1 MKREEYNADG
11 LDATRK
17 AGLKA
22 VGLTDDDQKPLQVKS
37 CEIVDFLPDKS
48 SRRAGPKESGLRDV
62 AYSQEEM
69 DCDADTFEARH
80 PLPFPQKL
88 MQMIQWCE
96 LQAWGRNKKNPLV
109 WTPDGRAFEI
119 VDPGYV
125 IRILLPKFFNKKTQF
140 ESFRRKLYRWGF
152 RQVSGTV
159 FASKDFQRDK
169 PENCQRMEIRYS
181 SKELCVQKRKK
192 RHSKKRKT
200 VTEVC
205 DKPRSAQQST
215 NVQINT
221 NGIEP
226 KDNVSCP
233 LVERRTATSD
243 QVLNGL
249 RPTVQSS
256 MPVLGSST
264 SFSIHSQLN
273 SAHQTPGGSWIH
285 SNYASFLRP
294 GLPHLAMAQSRLPL
308 VWPQPSAVLLP
319 SPISCWTLLV
329 PSSSSWVLPSMRNIY
344 PIQSNQTNGEQND
357 SIS

>member
-11 LDATRK
+11 LDSTRK

-22 VGLTDDDQKPLQVKS
+22 VGLKADDQKPLQVKS
-37 CEIVDFLPDKS
+37 CEIVEFLPDKS
-48 SRRAGPKESGLRDV
+48 SYRAGPKESRLRDV
-62 AYSQEEM
+62 TNAHDKM
-69 DCDADTFEARH
+69 DCDTGTSEARH

-96 LQAWGRNKKNPLV
+96 RQAWGRNKKNPFV

-119 VDPGYV
+119 VDPDY
-125 IRILLPKFFNKKTQF
+125 ITRILLPKFFNKETHF

-152 RQVSGTV
+152 RQVSGNIY
-159 FASKDFQRDK
+159 ACQNFQRDQ
-169 PENCQRMEIRYS
+169 PENCHRMEIRYS

-192 RHSKKRKT
+192 RRSKKRKT
-200 VTEVC
+200 ATEVD
-205 DKPRSAQQST
+205 DKPRSAKHST
-215 NVQINT
+215 SVQVNMSGVVP
-221 NGIEP
+221 N
-226 KDNVSCP
+226 NVSCP
-233 LVERRTATSD
+233 LVERRNATFD

-264 SFSIHSQLN
+264 SFAIHAQLN

-344 PIQSNQTNGEQND
+344 PEQND